1 LGADYGTVDRI
12 KRVPDRLRAGC
23 YVDLRHDIRDT
34 TLVVSTGRSG
44 STWVAEV
51 LNHRNEYRLVFE
63 PFRRERVRKARGF
76 RLGQYIDP
84 SDQGHPLGPTID
96 ALLAGKVRSWW
107 TDRPNRRR
115 IVSRRIVKEIRITN
129 LVPWIR
135 ARHPAL
141 RIVYA
146 VRDPVGVAKSW
157 LELGWGDNL
166 DEFLAQEPLLA
177 KLTDHT
183 ETIRTIARSDDR
195 FQRLVLR
202 WCLENAVPLKE
213 QSAPDVHQVVYDELR
228 TDPER
233 ELERLFAYLGKDPG
247 DALAAVRKPS
257 VTADFPRV
265 RSVTI
270 TDAQRRQAR
279 EIAAL
284 FELDRYTTRPA
295 QADER

>member
-12 KRVPDRLRAGC
+12 KLVPDRLRAGC
-23 YVDLRHDIRDT
+23 FVDLRHNIRDT

-63 PFRRERVRKARGF
+63 PFRRERVRKAREL

-96 ALLAGKVRSWW
+96 ALLAGRVRSWW

-166 DEFLAQEPLLA
+166 DEFLAQEQLLA
-177 KLTDHT
+177 QFTNLT
-183 ETIRTIARSDDR
+183 ETISTIARSGDQ
-195 FQRLVLR
+195 FERLVLR
-202 WCLENAVPLKE
+202 WCLENAIPLKE
-213 QSAPDVHQVVYDELR
+213 ESAPDVHRVVYDQLR

-233 ELERLFAYLGKDPG
+233 ELERLFAYLGKGVG
-247 DALAAVRKPS
+247 DAYVAVRKPS

-265 RSVTI
+265 RSVII
-270 TDAQRRQAR
+270 TEAQRRQAR

-284 FELDRYTTRPA
+284 FDLDGYTDAAGTSR
-295 QADER
+295 

>member
-1 LGADYGTVDRI
+1 MGGDYGTVGRI
-12 KRVPDRLRAGC
+12 KLVPDRLRAGC

-34 TLVVSTGRSG
+34 TLVVGSGRSG

-51 LNHRNEYRLVFE
+51 VNHRNEYRLVFE
-63 PFRRERVRKARGF
+63 PFRRDRVRKARQI
-76 RLGQYIDP
+76 RLGHYIDP
-84 SDQGHPLGPTID
+84 SEQGHPLGPTID

-135 ARHPAL
+135 VRHPAL
-141 RIVYA
+141 RIVYI
-146 VRDPVGVAKSW
+146 VRDPVGVAQSC

-177 KLTDHT
+177 QFADLTP
-183 ETIRTIARSDDR
+183 TIVRIARSEDP

-202 WCLENAVPLKE
+202 WCLENALLLRDKP
-213 QSAPDVHQVVYDELR
+213 APDVHRIVYDELR
-228 TDPER
+228 TDPSR
-233 ELERLFAYLGKDPG
+233 ELERLFAYLGKNVG
-247 DALAAVRKPS
+247 DAYTAVRKPS
-257 VTADFPRV
+257 QTADFARV
-265 RSVTI
+265 RSVII

-284 FELDRYTTRPA
+284 FGLDRYTATA
-295 QADER
+295 GASS

>member
-1 LGADYGTVDRI
+1 MGADYGTVERI
-12 KRVPDRLRAGC
+12 KLVPDRLRAGC

-34 TLVVSTGRSG
+34 TLVVGSGRSG

-63 PFRRERVRKARGF
+63 PFRAERVRRARRI

-84 SDQGHPLGPTID
+84 SDQGHPLGRTID

-135 ARHPAL
+135 VRHPAL

-146 VRDPVGVAKSW
+146 VRDPVGVAKSC

-166 DEFLAQEPLLA
+166 DEFLAQGPLLA
-177 KLTDHT
+177 QFADLTA
-183 ETIRTIARSDDR
+183 TIGRIARSEDR

-202 WCLENAVPLKE
+202 WCLENALPLKDD
-213 QSAPDVHQVVYDELR
+213 SAPDVHRIVYDELR
-228 TDPER
+228 TDPNR
-233 ELERLFAYLGKDPG
+233 ELERLFAYLGKDVD
-247 DALAAVRKPS
+247 DAYAAVRKPS

-265 RSVTI
+265 RSVII

-284 FELDRYTTRPA
+284 FELDRYTGTAGASR
-295 QADER
+295 